1 MHKETTSPALNAD
14 KIEVPSPKEESN
26 NSTNSEDT
34 EHFEVS
40 DDDDDDRNH
49 KHRRREA
56 IPQSFDEDT
65 EEQAAGR
72 PFKRRAMVS
81 GNGQPSGGADSRG
94 DAQNF
99 LPKFKRRPGP
109 GAHSRGARGNQSFHS
124 ASSAARPP
132 MSRGRGRNGAP
143 WTQHDPRFNT
153 LDMIDFASQMASQ
166 GPPTHPS
173 LFMRA
178 PLPSSGSGQ
187 NGSWGPYGFMPGM
200 PSRMLDPIHP
210 LGMQGPIQPA
220 ISPLIDLGMPRQR
233 CRDFEERGFCLRG
246 DMCPM
251 EHGVNRIVVED
262 MQSLSQ
268 FNLPVSVPNAPG
280 LGIQN
285 EAGTAHVNLTNLGGS
300 KGVPAKDIKSG
311 VTDDALKLNGGT
323 TSAVADADVY
333 DPDQPLWNNEQPE
346 ASSAGFAHTNDG
358 VWNAE
363 TSSHEAGWKHANQG
377 FAAENSKSSVW
388 GRIASKRKSG
398 PGKTA
403 NTISTSATENQ
414 KSDYYDDM
422 APSTVQVNPA
432 STKDTNGQSN
442 SRIFGDVG
450 RQSNRASSNKASRT
464 LYVNGIPQESNRWDA
479 LLSHFQKFGQVIDI
493 YIPSN
498 SEKAFIQFSKRVE
511 AEAAL
516 KAPDAVMGNRF
527 IKLWW
532 ANRDRITDEGESRI
546 SAKSLLTSSA
556 VPQPSSSNRGKN
568 LQSTAPSA
576 TSRSSTEAS
585 GPGTGHKPLPA
596 NNMTSVPPAPKR
608 QESLEMLE
616 ELRKKQD
623 MLAQKRDELRR
634 QLETYVNQKSSAN
647 SAKQAAAG
655 GKEVLSNAV
664 RKVGDGR
671 SMNTRTEGPQEVA
684 GTLEKKIS
692 GELAS
697 SSPKYAPTSTQKSV
711 VAVKQ
716 MSPLLA
722 PPQNRFKLD
731 NRTTSFRIL
740 PPLPPEIA
748 NESVLKDHFASFGE
762 LSSVVLE
769 DTEAHN
775 HDMTLKPSLSCSACV
790 TYTTR
795 QSAEKAFIGGKSC
808 KGHMLRFMWLTASP
822 GSNNQ
827 SRTHKTSIS
836 VKTSGI
842 SGQTRNMASE
852 SPIPVGKISSTVT
865 SGTTTIPHSESVPTE
880 ESSKTF
886 PVGISKASSS
896 SSSLSS
902 NVECPSEDATRNA
915 VSKNSDVPQ

>member
-94 DAQNF
+94 DAQNL

-414 KSDYYDDM
+414 K
-422 APSTVQVNPA
+422 
-432 STKDTNGQSN
+432 K
-442 SRIFGDVG
+442 
-450 RQSNRASSNKASRT
+450 
-464 LYVNGIPQESNRWDA
+464 
-479 LLSHFQKFGQVIDI
+479 
-493 YIPSN
+493 
-498 SEKAFIQFSKRVE
+498 
-511 AEAAL
+511 
-516 KAPDAVMGNRF
+516 
-527 IKLWW
+527 
-532 ANRDRITDEGESRI
+532 
-546 SAKSLLTSSA
+546 
-556 VPQPSSSNRGKN
+556 
-568 LQSTAPSA
+568 
-576 TSRSSTEAS
+576 
-585 GPGTGHKPLPA
+585 
-596 NNMTSVPPAPKR
+596 
-608 QESLEMLE
+608 
-616 ELRKKQD
+616 
-623 MLAQKRDELRR
+623 
-634 QLETYVNQKSSAN
+634 
-647 SAKQAAAG
+647 
-655 GKEVLSNAV
+655 
-664 RKVGDGR
+664 
-671 SMNTRTEGPQEVA
+671 
-684 GTLEKKIS
+684 
-692 GELAS
+692 
-697 SSPKYAPTSTQKSV
+697 
-711 VAVKQ
+711 
-716 MSPLLA
+716 
-722 PPQNRFKLD
+722 
-731 NRTTSFRIL
+731 
-740 PPLPPEIA
+740 
-748 NESVLKDHFASFGE
+748 
-762 LSSVVLE
+762 
-769 DTEAHN
+769 
-775 HDMTLKPSLSCSACV
+775 
-790 TYTTR
+790 
-795 QSAEKAFIGGKSC
+795 
-808 KGHMLRFMWLTASP
+808 
-822 GSNNQ
+822 
-827 SRTHKTSIS
+827 
-836 VKTSGI
+836 
-842 SGQTRNMASE
+842 
-852 SPIPVGKISSTVT
+852 
-865 SGTTTIPHSESVPTE
+865 
-880 ESSKTF
+880 
-886 PVGISKASSS
+886 
-896 SSSLSS
+896 
-902 NVECPSEDATRNA
+902 
-915 VSKNSDVPQ
+915 